1 MPRCTD
7 QASLI
12 IRSWC
17 GSHGI
22 DVDLMLHGGSGY
34 DEYDEDDESYNAAAA
49 AADDDDV
56 DGHGDG
62 EADNDFADE
71 TSYESVAGVGS
82 NLEQHCEPKLQDDMA

>member
-17 GSHGI
+17 GAHGI
-22 DVDLMLHGGSGY
+22 DVDLMLHGDSGS
-34 DEYDEDDESYNAAAA
+34 DEYDKDDKDYAA
-49 AADDDDV
+49 AADDEDDV
-56 DGHGDG
+56 DGQGD
-62 EADNDFADE
+62 ETDNDCEDD
-71 TSYESVAGVGS
+71 TSYESVAGVGP